1 MTCRRWLQGV
11 PSGKLETMRERLG
24 TGFRPVSYAVP
35 GFFLTAAL
43 SLVNAL
49 GCTHYVGRGSDLY
62 YQGRYIEAA
71 HVLEMSETR
80 LRGADELDRAT
91 YGLYR
96 GATLFRLGDLDGA
109 RRWLE
114 YSEQLSGT
122 HPEVL
127 QPKEQELLHETMI
140 ALRADI
146 DRRAAARGF

>member
-1 MTCRRWLQGV
+1 MRSR
-11 PSGKLETMRERLG
+11 LEAS
-24 TGFRPVSYAVP
+24 FRQL
-35 GFFLTAAL
+35 GFFLGAAIFALVTALA
-43 SLVNAL
+43 

-71 HVLEMSETR
+71 HVLEMSER
-80 LRGADELDRAT
+80 QLRGADEEDRAS

-114 YSEQLSGT
+114 YSEQLTVT
-122 HPEVL
+122 HPERL
-127 QPKEQELLHETMI
+127 RPEEQELLQETMI
-140 ALRADI
+140 AVRADL

>member
-1 MTCRRWLQGV
+1 
-11 PSGKLETMRERLG
+11 MRPRLTASFG
-24 TGFRPVSYAVP
+24 LL
-35 GFFLTAAL
+35 GFFFVAATSTVTA
-43 SLVNAL
+43 

-71 HVLEMSETR
+71 HVLEMSER
-80 LRGADELDRAT
+80 QLRAADEEDRAS

-114 YSEQLSGT
+114 YSEQLSLA
-122 HPEVL
+122 HPRTL
-127 QPKEQELLHETMI
+127 RTDQRELLQETMI
-140 ALRADI
+140 AVRADL

>member
-1 MTCRRWLQGV
+1 MKPRRRASFGL
-11 PSGKLETMRERLG
+11 LG
-24 TGFRPVSYAVP
+24 FVCAAASSAI
-35 GFFLTAAL
+35 TA
-43 SLVNAL
+43 

-71 HVLEMSETR
+71 HVLEMSERR
-80 LRGADELDRAT
+80 LATADPDERAT

-114 YSEQLSGT
+114 YSERLCVT
-122 HPEVL
+122 HPRAL
-127 QPKEQELLHETMI
+127 QGDEHELLEETMI
-140 ALRADI
+140 AVRADP